1 MASTPVARRHPAA
14 PEPARAARWASGV
27 GRRLGYEFCGFI
39 LAVVAFVLVI
49 PFFFAGVGTS
59 IVWIGL
65 PILVL
70 TTLFARSFAHLERAM
85 LRGMLRIDA
94 PTPQH
99 KTPYPG
105 AGWFSRMLTPLRD
118 PQSWLNM
125 AWVFVDFFLKL
136 ITFVISVVWFV
147 GALATIA
154 GPVTEIV
161 LRLVLPDDDY
171 SGLGEL
177 LGFSGQAALVFDL
190 VSEFLIGLVFLLT
203 LSPVLRGL
211 TGLHRVISHGMLCSR
226 WDAQQELERT
236 RASRS
241 AGRTAESEGLRRL
254 ERDLHDGPQQRL
266 IRSSMDLAR
275 AERMMGR
282 EPERAASLIAEI
294 RGQTN
299 ATLAELRQ
307 LSRGIAPP
315 LLVDRG
321 LGAALA
327 EIAGNSTIP
336 TSVDCPPGRLP
347 LHVETGIYYVASEAL
362 ANANKHSRAT
372 SIAIRVTVDGHNA
385 AVRIS
390 DNGIGGAQN
399 LAGHGLQ
406 GLRERV
412 ASLEGSLSIGS
423 PVGEGTSVEAVIPCA
438 S

>member
-1 MASTPVARRHPAA
+1 MRSSPVS
-14 PEPARAARWASGV
+14 RWFSSV
-27 GRRLGYEFCGFI
+27 GRRYGYEFCGFVV
-39 LAVVAFVLVI
+39 AVVAFVLVI
-49 PFFFAGVGTS
+49 PFFFLGVGTT
-59 IVWIGL
+59 IIWIGL
-65 PILVL
+65 PILVFA
-70 TTLFARSFAHLERAM
+70 TLLARGFAFTERAM
-85 LRGMLRIDA
+85 MRGMLRVDA
-94 PTPQH
+94 PTPQRRE
-99 KTPYPG
+99 PRAG

-125 AWVFVDFFLKL
+125 AWVFVDFFLKVV
-136 ITFVISVVWFV
+136 TFIISTVWFAASLV
-147 GALATIA
+147 TIA

-161 LRLVLPDDDY
+161 LRMVLPEDDY

-190 VSEFLIGLVFLLT
+190 VSEFLVGLVFLLT

-211 TGLHRVISHGMLCSR
+211 TGLHRATSHGMLCSR

-241 AGRTAESEGLRRL
+241 AGRVAESEGLRRL

-275 AERMMGR
+275 AERLLGND
-282 EPERAASLIAEI
+282 PERAAALIGEI
-294 RGQTN
+294 RSQTN

-321 LGAALA
+321 LEAALA

-362 ANANKHSRAT
+362 ANANKHSRAA
-372 SIAIRVTVDGHNA
+372 SITITVTLDRRNA
-385 AVRIS
+385 RVRIV
-390 DNGIGGAQN
+390 DDGIGGAQN

-406 GLRERV
+406 GLAERG
-412 ASLEGSLSIGS
+412 ASLEGALRIDS
-423 PVGEGTSVEAVIPCA
+423 PAGEGTTVEAVIPCE